1 MELYGE
7 NDSFMTFEAAGA
19 CSKCHY
25 VLPRLVDC
33 APSYFEKGC
42 VICEKCG
49 ESVDLWQAA
58 SGRALALKWIPWS
71 LASLGAAQ
79 THTKITAETGK
90 YYQVDLT
97 EYGAPADARI
107 LSVSY
112 NGGGGQSGLVTAM
125 EWHGNSSARRPSG
138 TVLRLIGIPLG
149 DGTLPRSGS
158 VGVNALWIRGEE
170 SDAWPYLVSAFNAAA
185 AHEFAPSLVF
195 AQSAVEISMMPAIA
209 MRLRRHA
216 SQEQVKRFL
225 VDSLTYSYA
234 LNIVLPYICG
244 ELGIAKLPDLIR
256 SALNRLRK
264 RRNKII
270 HEGVKAAGISHED
283 TIEGLSAAA
292 FGFEYMRYALPS
304 LASGETLHK

>member
-1 MELYGE
+1 MELHGE
-7 NDSFMTFEAAGA
+7 NDSFMTYEAAGS

-25 VLPRLVDC
+25 ILPRLVDC

-42 VICEKCG
+42 VTCGKCG
-49 ESVDLWQAA
+49 ESVDLWQVAA
-58 SGRALALKWIPWS
+58 GRALSLKWIPWS

-79 THTKITAETGK
+79 THTRISVETGK

-97 EYGAPADARI
+97 EFGAPADARI

-112 NGGGGQSGLVTAM
+112 SGGDGGSGVVTAL
-125 EWHGNSSARRPSG
+125 EWHGNSPARGQRG

-149 DGTLPRSGS
+149 EGTLPRTGT
-158 VGVNALWIRGEE
+158 VGISALWIRGEE
-170 SDAWPYLVSAFNAAA
+170 SDAWPYLVSAFDAAA

-216 SQEQVKRFL
+216 SQEQVKRFV

-234 LNIVLPYICG
+234 LNVVLPYICG
-244 ELGIAKLPDLIR
+244 ELGIVKLPDPIR
-256 SALNRLRK
+256 GALNKLRK
-264 RRNKII
+264 QRNKII
-270 HEGVKAAGISHED
+270 HEGVKAAAISHED
-283 TIEGLSAAA
+283 TAEGLSAAA
-292 FGFEYMRYALPS
+292 FGFEYMRYALPHLTS
-304 LASGETLHK
+304 